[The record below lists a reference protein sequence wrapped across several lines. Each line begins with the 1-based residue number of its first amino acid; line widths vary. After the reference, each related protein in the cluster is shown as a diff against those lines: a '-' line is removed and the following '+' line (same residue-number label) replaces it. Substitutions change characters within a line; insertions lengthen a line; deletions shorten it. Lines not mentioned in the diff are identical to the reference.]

1 MQPNA
6 MVKVLE
12 AFFKVNSVHGS
23 EDRSVVAAS
32 EALDVASLLSN
43 LTGRIRPN
51 FQGRATAPSHE
62 NL

>member
-1 MQPNA
+1 MQPSA
-6 MVKVLE
+6 MVKVLK

-43 LTGRIRPN
+43 LTGRIRP
-51 FQGRATAPSHE
+51 
-62 NL
+62 